1 MKADTTTNHSLGC
14 QSSDTDCSSTIQSPP
29 FSMTVSGVD
38 QQVCLASTTMLEG
51 MHSTSDPTDTV
62 LSNVVRIRM
71 WNSTAEIKP
80 TDVNVNVTIYSKS
93 NTTKSYKCVI
103 WDDANKV
110 WTNTSITTQNPSG
123 ELDPITLKYH
133 VTCNLTQL

>member
-1 MKADTTTNHSLGC
+1 
-14 QSSDTDCSSTIQSPP
+14 
-29 FSMTVSGVD
+29 
-38 QQVCLASTTMLEG
+38 MLED

-103 WDDANKV
+103 WDDAYKV

-123 ELDPITLKYH
+123 ELDPTTLKYH
-133 VTCNLTQL
+133 VTCNLTQLGDVMLVEGQEIIIITEAPTTTKPPTTTAKPTSTTKAPSTTDE